1 MYLKYYLDSNGKR
14 IYTMANAGP
23 NGEATLTAH
32 PARFTPEDKYS
43 KQRIALKKR
52 FDLLMK

>member
-1 MYLKYYLDSNGKR
+1 MLQ
-14 IYTMANAGP
+14 NAGP